1 MWVNLKKQMKILR
14 IIYDFADINNVTGG
28 LSPAPYELS
37 LAQATLNDKIYVLCG
52 NLNKKNLLKGRF
64 FYKIGSNIT
73 VYNLP
78 RALPHF
84 GPFLTTS
91 IFVLPCYFYLKF
103 FKNIDLV
110 HNHQHLGV
118 WFLLYKKIFS
128 FIDKT
133 PVFGHFHVTAKGRE
147 TSIIKSEGFLPVF
160 TKYFEYPIHKFSD
173 YLMSKV
179 CVHIFCVAK
188 NIKDEVIK
196 YYKVPTSKI
205 TITESAVS
213 VKKFTTNIK
222 KIDTGF
228 NNDSVILGYIGRI
241 SSRKGV
247 DLMIEALKVLP
258 GKFKLVLWGEFQDK
272 KYEKSIYKKISD
284 YKLNNRFKYMGEV
297 DYFKNQNAFASINI
311 FLLPSVY
318 EGLPKVILEALVA
331 KCMVIASGF
340 KIEKN
345 IPNLHFLS
353 DLKVK
358 TLVSEVISGYTG
370 KNEYDKTLKIIS
382 EHYSYEQRAEKIKL
396 IYTQLLSK

>member
-1 MWVNLKKQMKILR
+1 MKILR

-37 LAQATLNDKIYVLCG
+37 LAQASLNDKIYVLCG
-52 NLNKKNLLKGRF
+52 NLNKKNLLKRRF
-64 FYKIGSNIT
+64 VYNIGSNIT

-91 IFVLPCYFYLKF
+91 VFVLPYYFYLKF
-103 FKNIDLV
+103 TKKIDLV

-118 WFLLYKKIFS
+118 WFLLYKKILS
-128 FIDKT
+128 TVDKT

-147 TSIIKSEGFLPVF
+147 ASIIKKDSNLPFF

-179 CVHIFCVAK
+179 SVHIFCVAK
-188 NIKDEVIK
+188 NIKEEVIK
-196 YYKVPTSKI
+196 YYKVPSSKI
-205 TITESAVS
+205 TVIESAVS

-228 NNDSVILGYIGRI
+228 SNDSVVLGYIGRI

-247 DLMIEALKVLP
+247 DIMIEALKVLP
-258 GKFKLVLWGEFQDK
+258 DKFKLVLWGEFQDK
-272 KYEKSIYKKISD
+272 KYEKCINKKISD

-297 DYFKNQNAFASINI
+297 EYFKNQNAFASINI
-311 FLLPSVY
+311 FLLPSAY

-331 KCMVIASGF
+331 KCIVIASGF
-340 KIEKN
+340 KIDKT

-353 DLKVK
+353 DLRVK
-358 TLVSEVISGYTG
+358 TLVNAILSFYQDKNGYN
-370 KNEYDKTLKIIS
+370 KVLKIIRAY
-382 EHYSYEQRAEKIKL
+382 YSYERRAEEIKL
-396 IYTQLLSK
+396 VYTQVLNK